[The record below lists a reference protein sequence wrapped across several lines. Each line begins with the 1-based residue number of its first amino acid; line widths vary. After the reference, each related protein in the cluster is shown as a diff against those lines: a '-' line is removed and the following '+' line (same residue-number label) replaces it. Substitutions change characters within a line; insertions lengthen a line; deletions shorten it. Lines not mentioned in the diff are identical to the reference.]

1 MASATP
7 ASSSN
12 QNIVILV
19 SEHANYILGRIVHHL
34 TAMIRRCAVLAA
46 LTALAACEGLIPG
59 KGAAPQTP
67 PEPAQVPAPTQPQ
80 SREPT
85 PPTATETPQEK
96 PAVAASP
103 LRASNWNAIPGWR
116 ADNLQAAWG
125 AFQAS
130 CSTLKNQASWQSV
143 CAAAAAL
150 NKPSRDT
157 LQRFFETYFTP
168 YQVVNPDGTELGMVT
183 GYYEPQLRGSRK
195 RTATY
200 RYPVYGVPEDLL
212 VIDLAGLYPEL
223 KNMRLR
229 GRVEGRRVVPY
240 YDRAQIESGA
250 APVNGREIAWV
261 DDAVELFF
269 LQIQGS
275 GRVRLDDGAT
285 VRLGYADQ
293 NGQPYRSIG
302 RLLVE
307 RGDLPLERASM
318 QGIKTWAKQ
327 NPDKLQELLNY
338 NASYVFFRE
347 MPADLSGPLGA
358 LGVPLTARRSIAIDP
373 SYIPLGAPV
382 FLSTTMPNSPQPL
395 NSLMLAQDTG
405 GAIRGA
411 VRADFFWG
419 FGDEAGALAGRM
431 RQSGKMWVLL
441 PNDYPIP

>member
-1 MASATP
+1 
-7 ASSSN
+7 
-12 QNIVILV
+12 
-19 SEHANYILGRIVHHL
+19 
-34 TAMIRRCAVLAA
+34 
-46 LTALAACEGLIPG
+46 
-59 KGAAPQTP
+59 
-67 PEPAQVPAPTQPQ
+67 
-80 SREPT
+80 
-85 PPTATETPQEK
+85 
-96 PAVAASP
+96 
-103 LRASNWNAIPGWR
+103 
-116 ADNLQAAWG
+116 
-125 AFQAS
+125 
-130 CSTLKNQASWQSV
+130 
-143 CAAAAAL
+143 
-150 NKPSRDT
+150 
-157 LQRFFETYFTP
+157 
-168 YQVVNPDGTELGMVT
+168 MVT

-229 GRVEGRRVVPY
+229 GRAEGRRVVPY

-373 SYIPLGAPV
+373 RYIPLGAPV